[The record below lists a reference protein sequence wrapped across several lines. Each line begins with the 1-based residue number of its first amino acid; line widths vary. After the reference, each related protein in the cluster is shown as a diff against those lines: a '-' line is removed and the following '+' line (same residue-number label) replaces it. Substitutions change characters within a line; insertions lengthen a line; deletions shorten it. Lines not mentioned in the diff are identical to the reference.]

1 MKIHRDYKDEIA
13 NFDELDV
20 QVLDAA
26 GAIVANNWRNY
37 NDISEITVDIAAE
50 LKEYYKN
57 FPGAIE
63 EWDLILK
70 REKSKNNF
78 QKYSEDSFAWLDMK
92 SRLYKSVI
100 ESVNNR
106 INSAWESAEKIYDDE
121 DE

>member
-1 MKIHRDYKDEIA
+1 MFCDYKDEIA

-57 FPGAIE
+57 FPSAIE